1 MSKSRRSQRSAG
13 RNTNNY
19 EYKKEVSCKD
29 NYLSDKHKEAREEF
43 IKNNPIVPMNH
54 KQRKYMELLEDKK
67 CIIACGLAGTSKT
80 YIPTATFA
88 DWYRTGKIDKI
99 VLVRPAISNS
109 KSLGFFAGSL
119 ETKASIWLA
128 PILDVL
134 HRRLG
139 KAVSQSRY

>member
-29 NYLSDKHKEAREEF
+29 NYLSNKHKEAREEF
-43 IKNNPIVPMNH
+43 IKNNPIVPMNP

-88 DWYRTGKIDKI
+88 DWYRTG
-99 VLVRPAISNS
+99 
-109 KSLGFFAGSL
+109 
-119 ETKASIWLA
+119 
-128 PILDVL
+128 
-134 HRRLG
+134 RLI
-139 KAVSQSRY
+139 RLC